1 MSSPPLVADG
11 LGKRFRRD
19 WALRDLTLTIP
30 KGAVVGLAGPNAA
43 GKSTLLSLAA
53 GVLAPSEGSISVL
66 GADPLRTPEILGE
79 VGYVAQGAPLY
90 RSFRVEDTIEF
101 ARRTNSRWDREIAVE
116 LLTRIDSRAK
126 VGALSAGERAR
137 LALALALGKR
147 PRLVLLD
154 EPFASLDP
162 LAARELLQL
171 LMDGVA
177 ELGATVVVASHVVA
191 DIQRVCDHIVLL
203 TGGCVRL
210 EGDVEELLESHRLLT
225 GPRRPLGSIRGVRE
239 VVRERYSGRQLT
251 MLVTTDGPIVD
262 PSWTVDPV
270 SLEELLLAYMAPERM
285 PNVRKMERVRAAMA
299 WVTWRQHWSQA
310 VGALGLLVALA
321 VAAVLTHLP
330 IASAFDHDS
339 LSACLPPAAR
349 TGCDIIV
356 PHFESQ
362 FGGLVTATRVM
373 AVLPAL
379 AGLFVGAP
387 LIARELEYG
396 TYRFAWTQGVSRR
409 RWLLSKTALLA
420 AGTVVAAGVASLVV
434 MWWRAP
440 FDTLE
445 GRIGPS
451 GFDIEGIVVPAYALF
466 ALALGVLAG
475 LVFRRTVAA
484 MTATL
489 VAFGATRFLVSEFIR
504 PHFMAPLHRVDLRDD
519 DERACPATGC

>member
-66 GADPLRTPEILGE
+66 GDDPLRTPEILGE

-90 RSFRVEDTIEF
+90 RSFRVGDTIEF

-116 LLTRIDSRAK
+116 LLTRIDSSTK

-203 TGGCVRL
+203 TGGSVRL

-225 GPRRPLGSIRGVRE
+225 GPRRPLGAIRGVRE
-239 VVRERYSGRQLT
+239 IVRERYSGRQLT

-270 SLEELLLAYMAPERM
+270 SLEELLLAYMAPERL
-285 PNVRKMERVRAAMA
+285 PNVRKMERV
-299 WVTWRQHWSQA
+299 
-310 VGALGLLVALA
+310 AL
-321 VAAVLTHLP
+321 
-330 IASAFDHDS
+330 
-339 LSACLPPAAR
+339 
-349 TGCDIIV
+349 
-356 PHFESQ
+356 
-362 FGGLVTATRVM
+362 
-373 AVLPAL
+373 
-379 AGLFVGAP
+379 
-387 LIARELEYG
+387 
-396 TYRFAWTQGVSRR
+396 
-409 RWLLSKTALLA
+409 RWH
-420 AGTVVAAGVASLVV
+420 G
-434 MWWRAP
+434 
-440 FDTLE
+440 
-445 GRIGPS
+445 
-451 GFDIEGIVVPAYALF
+451 
-466 ALALGVLAG
+466 
-475 LVFRRTVAA
+475 
-484 MTATL
+484 
-489 VAFGATRFLVSEFIR
+489 
-504 PHFMAPLHRVDLRDD
+504 
-519 DERACPATGC
+519 

>member
-66 GADPLRTPEILGE
+66 GDDPLRTPEILGE

-90 RSFRVEDTIEF
+90 RSFRVEDTIEY
-101 ARRTNSRWDREIAVE
+101 ARRTNARWDREIAVE

-239 VVRERYSGRQLT
+239 VIRERYSGRQLT

-270 SLEELLLAYMAPERM
+270 SLEELLLAYMAPERL
-285 PNVRKMERVRAAMA
+285 PNVRKMERV
-299 WVTWRQHWSQA
+299 Q
-310 VGALGLLVALA
+310 L
-321 VAAVLTHLP
+321 
-330 IASAFDHDS
+330 
-339 LSACLPPAAR
+339 
-349 TGCDIIV
+349 
-356 PHFESQ
+356 
-362 FGGLVTATRVM
+362 
-373 AVLPAL
+373 
-379 AGLFVGAP
+379 
-387 LIARELEYG
+387 
-396 TYRFAWTQGVSRR
+396 
-409 RWLLSKTALLA
+409 RWH
-420 AGTVVAAGVASLVV
+420 G
-434 MWWRAP
+434 
-440 FDTLE
+440 
-445 GRIGPS
+445 
-451 GFDIEGIVVPAYALF
+451 
-466 ALALGVLAG
+466 
-475 LVFRRTVAA
+475 
-484 MTATL
+484 
-489 VAFGATRFLVSEFIR
+489 
-504 PHFMAPLHRVDLRDD
+504 
-519 DERACPATGC
+519 

>member
-285 PNVRKMERVRAAMA
+285 PNVRKMERV
-299 WVTWRQHWSQA
+299 
-310 VGALGLLVALA
+310 AL
-321 VAAVLTHLP
+321 
-330 IASAFDHDS
+330 
-339 LSACLPPAAR
+339 
-349 TGCDIIV
+349 
-356 PHFESQ
+356 
-362 FGGLVTATRVM
+362 
-373 AVLPAL
+373 
-379 AGLFVGAP
+379 
-387 LIARELEYG
+387 
-396 TYRFAWTQGVSRR
+396 
-409 RWLLSKTALLA
+409 RWH
-420 AGTVVAAGVASLVV
+420 G
-434 MWWRAP
+434 
-440 FDTLE
+440 
-445 GRIGPS
+445 
-451 GFDIEGIVVPAYALF
+451 
-466 ALALGVLAG
+466 
-475 LVFRRTVAA
+475 
-484 MTATL
+484 
-489 VAFGATRFLVSEFIR
+489 
-504 PHFMAPLHRVDLRDD
+504 
-519 DERACPATGC
+519 